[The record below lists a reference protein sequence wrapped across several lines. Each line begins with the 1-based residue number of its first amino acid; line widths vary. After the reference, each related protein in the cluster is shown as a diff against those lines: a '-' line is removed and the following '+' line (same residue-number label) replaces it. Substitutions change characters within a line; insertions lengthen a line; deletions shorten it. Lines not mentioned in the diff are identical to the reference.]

1 MPDDQLLNKTFGQ
14 IESFIQKTGSNPETG
29 ELGEAAQ
36 GARERLEAE
45 HFEAKLNQANR
56 TEDLTRS
63 QMTLL
68 GKCLEGTRD
77 NTERWQKVRRGFAAR
92 GGEFLPLH
100 IWSPEFREMVSEID
114 AVYLGHRETRRIN
127 GSSVSQ
133 SYRQRVDAGVYNGA
147 VGVFQQLVQELTK
160 WGKRQ
165 NEVDF
170 DASVEFAR
178 SAIVKR
184 MLDDKR
190 EESSRLQRGGKPPE
204 ALIAFERERMMEIDA
219 LMQGRC
225 VDDMVLDDISDLSSL
240 KERMTEQAFEPIPT
254 GMYGVD
260 IAIGGGV
267 VPGRGHRVFIIAA
280 DSGVG
285 KTQMC
290 VILAMGLVLNKADVL
305 FISVEMTAD
314 EMKACLL
321 ANFSYRMGCPVP
333 NWMME
338 KGRRDRRLPD
348 NFGKLEETWQ
358 NMRRDKE
365 RGDIWLK
372 YELDMGCSEI
382 EQTVQAAKDLNPNLA
397 AVFIDHFQDMRPQD
411 PRAKKVDDVHL
422 RARELARIA
431 KRYRVD
437 IFLAAQLNREAAHV
451 EFPGQE
457 HIADGY
463 TLTRVAH
470 ALWTVAWFRDKE
482 QNNKKD
488 LTRRWLINAKKRK
501 AGRKADGT
509 TESGEKHEL
518 FGDLDYSYLH
528 HVQTV
533 DV

>member
-1 MPDDQLLNKTFGQ
+1 MIDDQRLNDMFSKF
-14 IESFIQKTGSNPETG
+14 ERFCAETGSNPETG

-45 HFEAKLNQANR
+45 HFQQKLNQANR
-56 TEDLTRS
+56 TEDLTMS
-63 QMTLL
+63 QMTVL

-92 GGEFLPLH
+92 GGDFLPLE
-100 IWSPEFREMVSEID
+100 IWSPEFREMVAELD
-114 AVYLGHRETRRIN
+114 AVYLGHRETKRIN
-127 GSSVSQ
+127 GSSIGQ
-133 SYRQRVDAGVYNGA
+133 SYRQRVDAGIYNGA
-147 VGVFQQLVQELTK
+147 VGVFLQLIDELTTF
-160 WGKRQ
+160 GKRQ

-170 DASVEFAR
+170 DASVEFTR
-178 SAIVKR
+178 SAIVRR
-184 MLDDKR
+184 MQR
-190 EESSRLQRGGKPPE
+190 EKWDEADRLTRGGKPPE
-204 ALIAFERERMMEIDA
+204 AVVAFERERQLEIDA

-240 KERMTEQAFEPIPT
+240 KERMTEQAHEPIPT

-267 VPGRGHRVFIIAA
+267 VPGRGHRVHIIAA

-285 KTQMC
+285 KTQLC
-290 VILAMGLVLNKADVL
+290 VILAMGLVMNKADVL

-338 KGRRDRRLPD
+338 KGRRDRQLPD
-348 NFGKLEETWQ
+348 NFAKLEDTWQ
-358 NMRRDKE
+358 NMRRDKQ

-372 YELDMGCSEI
+372 YEMDMGCSEI
-382 EQTVQAAKDLNPNLA
+382 EQTIQAAKDQNPNLA

-422 RARELARIA
+422 RARELARLA

-470 ALWTVAWFRDKE
+470 ALWTVAWYRDKDRDG
-482 QNNKKD
+482 KKD
-488 LTRRWLINAKKRK
+488 LTRRWLVNAKKRK
-501 AGRKADGT
+501 AARKADGT
-509 TESGEKHEL
+509 TENSERHEL
-518 FGDLDYSYLH
+518 FGDLDYSFLEH
-528 HVQTV
+528 AGSV
-533 DV
+533 DA